1 MPKLRI
7 KYIRNTMKEEK
18 DLTIWLTYHDDA
30 QIEQYDLKE
39 DDTIRLFRGNNME
52 VEGENINHLNR
63 FYSEM
68 TTMYWV
74 WKNNMRSRCI
84 GFCHY
89 RRRFTHLMEIEKG
102 ECQVMEIINF
112 PFTVCQHYKDAHN
125 YNDFYDIVDILNEK
139 YGEGNKY
146 SEYMLNSKTFVPF
159 CSFIMNYDDFESL
172 CEFFFPV
179 LFEFDKKHNL
189 NMDAEK
195 YMAKAKKDFRYDDKN
210 YQRRAVSFLA
220 ERLISC
226 YIVCDMNAVSVKSI
240 NTRLGY
246 YD

>member
-1 MPKLRI
+1 ME
-7 KYIRNTMKEEK
+7 EEK

-39 DDTIRLFRGNNME
+39 DDTIRLFKGNNME
-52 VEGENINHLNR
+52 VEGEKINHLNK

-74 WKNNMRSRCI
+74 WKNNIRSNNV

-89 RRRFTHLMEIEKG
+89 RRRFTHLMEIEQG
-102 ECQVMEIINF
+102 ECQVMEVINF
-112 PFTVCQHYKDAHN
+112 PFTVFQHYKDAHN

-159 CSFIMNYDDFESL
+159 CSFVMKYEDFESL
-172 CEFFFPV
+172 CEFFFPI
-179 LFEFDKKHNL
+179 LFEFDRRNNL
-189 NMDAEK
+189 NMDAER
-195 YMAKAKKDFRYDDKN
+195 YWAKAEKDFRYDDKN
-210 YQRRAVSFLA
+210 YQCRAVSFLA

-226 YIVCDMNAVSVKSI
+226 YIVCNMKAVSVKSI
-240 NTRLGY
+240 DTRLEY

>member
-1 MPKLRI
+1 ME
-7 KYIRNTMKEEK
+7 EEK

-39 DDTIRLFRGNNME
+39 DDTIRLFKGNNME
-52 VEGENINHLNR
+52 VEGEKINHLNK

-74 WKNNMRSRCI
+74 WKNNIRSNNV

-89 RRRFTHLMEIEKG
+89 RRRFTHLMEIEQR
-102 ECQVMEIINF
+102 ECQVMEVINF
-112 PFTVCQHYKDAHN
+112 PFTVFQHYKDAHN

-159 CSFIMNYDDFESL
+159 CSFVMKYEDFESL
-172 CEFFFPV
+172 CEFFFPI
-179 LFEFDKKHNL
+179 LFEFDRRNNL
-189 NMDAEK
+189 NMDAER
-195 YMAKAKKDFRYDDKN
+195 YWAKAEKDFRYDDKN
-210 YQRRAVSFLA
+210 YQCRAVSFLA

-226 YIVCDMNAVSVKSI
+226 YIVCNMNAVSVKSI
-240 NTRLGY
+240 DTRLGY

>member
-1 MPKLRI
+1 
-7 KYIRNTMKEEK
+7 MKEEK

-39 DDTIRLFRGNNME
+39 DDTIRLFKGNCME
-52 VEGENINHLNR
+52 VEGENINHLNK

-74 WKNNMRSRCI
+74 WKNNKRSKYV

-89 RRRFTHLMEIEKG
+89 RRRFTHIMEVDKG
-102 ECQVMEIINF
+102 ECQVMEINHF
-112 PFTVCQHYKDAHN
+112 PFKVCQHYKDAHN

-139 YGEGNKY
+139 YGKDNKY

-159 CSFIMNYDDFESL
+159 CSFVMNYDDFVAL

-179 LFEFDKKHNL
+179 LFEFDRKHDL
-189 NMDAEK
+189 KMLADR
-195 YMAKAKKDFRYDDKN
+195 YWAKAEKDFRYDNKN
-210 YQRRAVSFLA
+210 YQCRAMSFLA

-226 YIVCDMNAVSVKSI
+226 YIVCNMNAACVKCI
-240 NTRLGY
+240 DTCYVFPN
-246 YD
+246 

>member
-1 MPKLRI
+1 
-7 KYIRNTMKEEK
+7 MKEEK

-39 DDTIRLFRGNNME
+39 DDTIRLFKGNSME
-52 VEGENINHLNR
+52 VEGENINHLNK

-74 WKNNMRSRCI
+74 WKNNIRSKHV

-89 RRRFTHLMEIEKG
+89 RRRFTHLLEIEQG
-102 ECQVMEIINF
+102 ECQVMEVINF
-112 PFTVCQHYKDAHN
+112 PFTVFLHYKDAHN
-125 YNDFYDIVDILNEK
+125 YNDLYDIVDILNEK

-146 SEYMLNSKTFVPF
+146 SEYMLSSKTFVPF
-159 CSFIMNYDDFESL
+159 CSFVMKYDDFESL
-172 CEFFFPV
+172 CEFFFPI
-179 LFEFDKKHNL
+179 LFGFDRKNNL
-189 NMDAEK
+189 NMDAER
-195 YMAKAKKDFRYDDKN
+195 YWAKAEKDFRYDDKN
-210 YQRRAVSFLA
+210 YQCRAVSFLA

-226 YIVCDMNAVSVKSI
+226 YIVCNMKAVSVKSI
-240 NTRLGY
+240 DTRLGY